1 MKKTIICLL
10 MACMGFLYS
19 CKDEKKILV
28 IEVDE
33 LTFSTDSITVA
44 VGEQMKIVSD
54 FSPKEATDTVIVWKS
69 DNAEVASVDGHGVV
83 TGLKEGNAHITGTL
97 GNGKAELAV
106 KVTPRKLTTEGL
118 LLAQS
123 ELSLIVG
130 EPYTL
135 KIEVYP
141 GEVTGEEAV
150 WSSSDEEVVMVSEE
164 GELTPLKA
172 GQANILVQIGE
183 QEAICVVNVY
193 EKVIPATGISFE
205 LEEVK
210 VDVGKTIEVKVKI
223 EPEDA
228 TERNIEW
235 SVQHAGI
242 ASVVDGMVTGVASG
256 ETTLTARLNDEI
268 YATVPLVVIQPA
280 TSISLYETTLE
291 LGEGAV
297 YTIYPQVLPEDATD
311 QTIVW
316 TSSDESIAYVKE
328 EEGMWGDMVTNIYAL
343 APGKVT
349 LTATCGEATATCELT
364 VIEEQGTPIEFEDPK
379 FLEALVIWNDLDGN
393 GRITDYE
400 AERAADVD
408 VSWSDVTSLK
418 GIEYFVNMRELNAS
432 DNQLTS
438 VDLSQNLK
446 LEELQ
451 IGANPLESL
460 DLSKN
465 SALLSLDVE
474 EAENLKTVDL
484 GDNQNLQKLVF
495 SGCTNYV
502 VGDVSKFANLTTLLV
517 DNTATETLD
526 VSSNVKIR
534 SLYCGGK
541 ETFTLKGLENL
552 AALETFYLYGS
563 SAIEVLDFT
572 NTSLLDLS
580 IQGTHPNLKKVIL
593 PAGFNGE
600 FEAPEGVEVVE
611 Q

>member
-19 CKDEKKILV
+19 CKDEEKILV

-83 TGLKEGNAHITGTL
+83 TGLKEGNARITGTL

-183 QEAICVVNVY
+183 QKAVCVVNVY
-193 EKVIPATGISFE
+193 EKVIPATGIRFE

-311 QTIVW
+311 RTITW
-316 TSSDESIAYVKE
+316 TSSDDKIAIVKE
-328 EEGMWGDMVTNIYAL
+328 EEGEWGDMVTNIYAL

-349 LTATCGEATATCELT
+349 LTATCGQATATCELT
-364 VIEEQGTPIEFEDPK
+364 VTEEQGTPIEFEDEK

-408 VSWSDVTSLK
+408 VSWGDVTSLQ
-418 GIEYFVNMRELNAS
+418 GIEYFINVRELNAA
-432 DNQLTS
+432 DNQLAS
-438 VDLSQNLK
+438 VDLSKNLL

-451 IGANPLESL
+451 IGGNPLTEL
-460 DLSKN
+460 DLSAN
-465 SALLSLDVE
+465 SKLLSLDVE
-474 EAENLKTVDL
+474 EATDLKTV
-484 GDNQNLQKLVF
+484 N
-495 SGCTNYV
+495 
-502 VGDVSKFANLTTLLV
+502 
-517 DNTATETLD
+517 
-526 VSSNVKIR
+526 
-534 SLYCGGK
+534 
-541 ETFTLKGLENL
+541 
-552 AALETFYLYGS
+552 
-563 SAIEVLDFT
+563 
-572 NTSLLDLS
+572 
-580 IQGTHPNLKKVIL
+580 
-593 PAGFNGE
+593 
-600 FEAPEGVEVVE
+600 
-611 Q
+611 